1 MRAAVPVVLGYLG
14 IGIAAGVVERAAGL
28 SYAEVLLISAVLYA
42 GSAQFVVTSMLLLA
56 SPGSAI
62 VLTVFFLN
70 LRHLL
75 LSAALAPALR
85 GVPAWK
91 NALLGLQLTDETFV
105 VASGRRPLSPA
116 WMAGLNLAAWSA
128 WAMANLAGAA
138 LSGAARDTRTLA
150 FALPAM
156 FAGLLVLQVRIQPRL
171 REALGVAL
179 FSGAAGAGIQLAAPG
194 PGAVIARP
202 CWGRRWDSRS
212 SDGSPARNPR
222 ASARL
227 RAGHRGAARAAAR
240 RAVAAPAAAVARRL
254 AALRAD
260 RGARRAARD
269 RAAFGGRRRPAGDH
283 GGVRGCGRDAQPP
296 GHRDR
301 GRNRE

>member
-42 GSAQFVVTSMLLLA
+42 GSAQFVVTSMLSLA
-56 SPGSAI
+56 SSASAI

-150 FALPAM
+150 SALPAIELPSAGA
-156 FAGLLVLQVRIQPRL
+156 AGLPAIMAAFAVAAATRSLLGTVI
-171 REALGVAL
+171 AGVAL
-179 FSGAAGAGIQLAAPG
+179 YWLL
-194 PGAVIARP
+194 
-202 CWGRRWDSRS
+202 
-212 SDGSPARNPR
+212 N
-222 ASARL
+222 
-227 RAGHRGAARAAAR
+227 
-240 RAVAAPAAAVARRL
+240 
-254 AALRAD
+254 
-260 RGARRAARD
+260 
-269 RAAFGGRRRPAGDH
+269 
-283 GGVRGCGRDAQPP
+283 
-296 GHRDR
+296 
-301 GRNRE
+301 